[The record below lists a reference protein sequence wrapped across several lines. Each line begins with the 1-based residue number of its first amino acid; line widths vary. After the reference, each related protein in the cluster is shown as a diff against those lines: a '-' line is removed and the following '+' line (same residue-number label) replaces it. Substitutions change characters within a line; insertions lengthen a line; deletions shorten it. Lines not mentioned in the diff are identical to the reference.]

1 MTVMKFVKLCVN
13 FRSAVLWAI
22 SFVTICIFSLLPF
35 KAYAAEGSVL
45 SPERAVLAA
54 DAFGPWTDGNRAKSR
69 LPKVVDVTESSGDVV
84 SHLRSED
91 GGAPFGALP
100 MENGWRRYEGKLGD
114 AYIVVTAGA
123 KPAEADAPYPYPM
136 VRETLV
142 IVPFENEEL
151 RAAYRL
157 QFMKLWGEVTT
168 FPPNPAEMEP
178 GFERVQ
184 VYTNRQVRYADARIM
199 DENGSERPA
208 FVYAM
213 RRC

>member
-1 MTVMKFVKLCVN
+1 MEN
-13 FRSAVLWAI
+13 FMMRVGFRWI
-22 SFVTICIFSLLPF
+22 MSFVIAVCIFSLLSS
-35 KAYAAEGSVL
+35 KAYAAEDFVL

-54 DAFGPWTDGNRAKSR
+54 DAFGPWTDGDRAKSR
-69 LPKVVDVTESSGDVV
+69 LPKVVDVTESSVDIV
-84 SHLRSED
+84 SRLRSED
-91 GGAPFGALP
+91 GDAPFGALP
-100 MENGWRRYEGKLGD
+100 MEPGWRRYEGRLDD
-114 AYIVVTAGA
+114 AYIVVTTGA

-157 QFMKLWGEVTT
+157 RFMKLWNEVTT

-184 VYTNRQVRYADARIM
+184 VYTNRQVRYADARII
-199 DENGSERPA
+199 DGDDRERPA

>member
-1 MTVMKFVKLCVN
+1 MENFMLRIGFRLVM
-13 FRSAVLWAI
+13 
-22 SFVTICIFSLLPF
+22 SFVTAVCILSLLPF

-69 LPKVVDVTESSGDVV
+69 LPLVVDVTESSVDVV
-84 SHLRSED
+84 SRLRSED
-91 GGAPFGALP
+91 GNSSFGALP
-100 MENGWRRYEGKLGD
+100 MEPGWRRYEGKLDD
-114 AYIVVTAGA
+114 AYIVVTTGA
-123 KPAEADAPYPYPM
+123 KPVSADAPYPYPM

-157 QFMKLWGEVTT
+157 RFMKLWNEVTT

-184 VYTNRQVRYADARIM
+184 VYTNRQVRYADARII
-199 DENGSERPA
+199 DGDDRERPA

>member
-1 MTVMKFVKLCVN
+1 MENFMLRIGFRLVM
-13 FRSAVLWAI
+13 
-22 SFVTICIFSLLPF
+22 SFVTAVCILSLLTF
-35 KAYAAEGSVL
+35 KVCEAKGFVL
-45 SPERAVLAA
+45 PPERAVLAA

-91 GGAPFGALP
+91 GGVPFGALP
-100 MENGWRRYEGKLGD
+100 MEDGWRRYEGKLGD
-114 AYIVVTAGA
+114 AYIVVTAGV
-123 KPAEADAPYPYPM
+123 KPDGADAPYPYPM

-142 IVPFENEEL
+142 IVPFDNEEE

-157 QFMKLWGEVTT
+157 RFMKLWNEVTT

-184 VYTNRQVRYADARIM
+184 VYTNRQVRYADVRIM
-199 DENGSERPA
+199 DEPGRERPA

>member
-1 MTVMKFVKLCVN
+1 MENFMLRIGFRLVM
-13 FRSAVLWAI
+13 
-22 SFVTICIFSLLPF
+22 SFVTAVCILSLLPF
-35 KAYAAEGSVL
+35 KVCEAKGFVL
-45 SPERAVLAA
+45 PPERAVLAA

-168 FPPNPAEMEP
+168 FPPNPAEIEP

-199 DENGSERPA
+199 DEDGSERPA

>member
-1 MTVMKFVKLCVN
+1 MACALI
-13 FRSAVLWAI
+13 L
-22 SFVTICIFSLLPF
+22 SFVFSSSPC
-35 KAYAAEGSVL
+35 AWTADVSVPL
-45 SPERAVLAA
+45 PERAVLAA

-69 LPKVVDVTESSGDVV
+69 LPKVVDVTESSVDVV
-84 SHLRSED
+84 SRLRSED
-91 GGAPFGALP
+91 GNSSFGALP
-100 MENGWRRYEGKLGD
+100 MEPGWRRYEGKLDD

-123 KPAEADAPYPYPM
+123 KPDGADAPYPYPM

-157 QFMKLWGEVTT
+157 RFMKLWNEVTT

-184 VYTNRQVRYADARIM
+184 VYTNRQVRYADVRIM
-199 DENGSERPA
+199 DEDGSERPA